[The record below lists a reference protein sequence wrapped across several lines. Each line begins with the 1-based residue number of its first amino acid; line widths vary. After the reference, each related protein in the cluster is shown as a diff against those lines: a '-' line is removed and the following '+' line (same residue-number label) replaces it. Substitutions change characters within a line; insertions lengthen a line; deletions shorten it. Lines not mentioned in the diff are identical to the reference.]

1 MTQRKI
7 ETQAAGIFLR
17 AAAYIRTYG
26 WQKEGMSVHG
36 KPRCSMGALASAYRQ
51 QKWDNSLAEFM
62 YKALYEELA
71 GISLTQF
78 NYKFESGEKVAQLY
92 ERTARKLRQIET
104 PQMRS
109 A

>member
-1 MTQRKI
+1 MSQSKI
-7 ETQAAGIFLR
+7 EAQAASIFLR

-26 WQKEGMSVHG
+26 WQKEGMSKHG
-36 KPRCSMGALASAYRQ
+36 KPRCSMGALASAYA
-51 QKWDNSLAEFM
+51 QKTWDKNLADLM

-78 NYKFESGEKVAQLY
+78 NHKYKSGDKVAQLY
-92 ERTARKLRQIET
+92 EQVAEKLRHNKTLQT
-104 PQMRS
+104 GS